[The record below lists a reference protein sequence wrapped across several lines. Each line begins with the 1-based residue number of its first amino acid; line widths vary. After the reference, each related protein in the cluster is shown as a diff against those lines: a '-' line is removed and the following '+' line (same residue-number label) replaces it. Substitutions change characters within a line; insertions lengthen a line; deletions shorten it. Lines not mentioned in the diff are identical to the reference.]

1 LLKRLSSSVVVLC
14 LVGGVAAQAAPT
26 SCFTADEAKAAHF
39 RTLQQEFNVA
49 ALNCQSVNPD
59 DSSIR
64 SRYDVFIGKVGGKM
78 QDNAHILRGHFSRA
92 GGNLD
97 NWMTRVANDAGQRAV
112 TDPEFC
118 QRASDQLDRALVVEG
133 PELDEVAA
141 TNASLRLDVPVCGDG
156 KKVTTTAKA
165 SAKRPAKAH
174 HAKHK
179 KSEQA
184 DVAPSKAPTKG

>member
-1 LLKRLSSSVVVLC
+1 MLKRLSSSVIALC

-26 SCFTADEAKAAHF
+26 SCFTAEEAKAAHF

-59 DSSIR
+59 DPSIR
-64 SRYDVFIGKVGGKM
+64 SRYDTFIGKVGGKM
-78 QDNAHILRGHFSRA
+78 QENAHALRSHFSRA

-112 TDPEFC
+112 SDPEFC
-118 QRASDQLDRALVVEG
+118 QRASDQLDRALAVEG

-141 TNASLRLDVPVCGDG
+141 TNASLRLDVPVCGSG
-156 KKVTTTAKA
+156 KKATTSA
-165 SAKRPAKAH
+165 SAKKPAKA

-179 KSEQA
+179 KGDQA
-184 DVAPSKAPTKG
+184 EVAPAKAPTKG